1 MVEGIGVDIIEIERV
16 AEAVSRRR
24 FRERI
29 FSADERAYCEDGG
42 SPRRIAERYAGR
54 FAAKEAIVKALG
66 TGMRIPLRE
75 VETLSG
81 ESGAPVVRMTGAAEK
96 QLDGRRVHV
105 TISHCRTY
113 AVAQALVERVEQP

>member
-29 FSADERAYCEDGG
+29 FSADERAYCESGG
-42 SPRRIAERYAGR
+42 SLRRIAERYAGR
-54 FAAKEAIVKALG
+54 FAAKEAILKALG
-66 TGMRIPLRE
+66 TGMRLPLRE
-75 VETLSG
+75 VETLSSD
-81 ESGAPVVRMTGAAEK
+81 SGAPVARLSGAAAME
-96 QLDGRRVHV
+96 LDGRRVWV

-113 AVAQALVERVEQP
+113 AVAQAVVERVEP

>member
-16 AEAVSRRR
+16 AEAVARHR

-29 FSADERAYCEDGG
+29 FSAAERAYCEDGG
-42 SPRRIAERYAGR
+42 SPRRVAERYAGR

-66 TGMRIPLRE
+66 TGMRLRLRE

-81 ESGAPVVRMTGAAEK
+81 ECGAPCVRVSGQAEA
-96 QLDGRRVHV
+96 LVDGRRVWV
-105 TISHCRTY
+105 SISHCKTY
-113 AVAQALVERVEQP
+113 AVAQAIVERVTES